1 MKVWTHT
8 YSEKIIWIKSTIFI
22 SLQSSLEKL
31 FEIYNKIKSN
41 IKVKENL
48 FGELDSKSNFSDY
61 LQTANSYFK
70 LVEYGPYG

>member
-1 MKVWTHT
+1 ML
-8 YSEKIIWIKSTIFI
+8 ESTFFTKKEF
-22 SLQSSLEKL
+22 LEKL